1 LADQRITQLPS
12 LSKAGVAAT
21 DVLPIADIS
30 ASQTKKVTAKN
41 LVDAGLDL
49 IDVSS
54 IDLDKLDQAS
64 TTKLGTTALADDAV
78 TAAKLAHDSSVAVQT
93 TAPSTDNFEGRGY
106 FNSTSGNLQV
116 FNGSA
121 YQQVIVPTAGIGD
134 LQVSTGKLADGAVT
148 TAKVTAL
155 DTAAYADSSVTTA
168 KVADGAVTGAKIATD
183 TITATQVAPNAIG
196 ASELANDAVDTA
208 AIVNLAVTEAKLADG
223 AVTEAK
229 IGTAAVTVAKVADGS
244 LTYAK
249 LNLADGSV
257 PGAKITTDSITAT
270 QIAASAVST
279 SELASAAVTTAKVA
293 DGAITAIKIAADSI
307 TAGQIAPSAV
317 GASEL
322 ADDAVDTTAIVNLAV
337 TGAKLG
343 DGAVTTAKLGDL
355 AVTDAKIAAATIS
368 YGKLNLADGSI
379 PGAKLAADAIGAGQ
393 IAANAINTSEL
404 VNSAVTTAKLADESV
419 TAAKIAADSITSA
432 QIAPSAVGASELAD
446 DAVDTAAIA
455 SLAITA
461 AKLADGAVV
470 EAKLGDLAVTNAKI
484 ADTTIAYGKLNL
496 TDGSVPGAKIAADSI
511 TATQIATAAVATSEL
526 ADTAVTTAK
535 VANLAITTAKIA
547 ADAVT
552 SAQIAPDAVG
562 ASELANDAVDTTA
575 IVNLAVTEAK
585 LADGAVTTAKLG
597 DLAVTDAKIA
607 ATTITYGKLNLADGS
622 IPGAKI
628 ATDSIA
634 AGQIAAN
641 AVGTSELADTAVTT
655 AKVADLAITGAKIA
669 TDSITAAQI
678 APSAVGASELAD
690 NSVDTAA
697 LVDAN
702 VTAAKLGDG
711 AVTTAKL
718 GDLAVTDAK
727 IAATTITYGKL
738 NLADGAVPGGKLTDA
753 TVTGA
758 KLVADAVG
766 TAAVADAAIT
776 AAKVADS
783 AITTAK
789 VADGAIT
796 TAKIDAAGL
805 AADAIAADAITTA
818 KVLDGAITGAKMAD
832 DSATIVQAGT
842 PVGSGDFEGQQWF
855 DTNTS
860 VQYVWDS
867 TAWIRQAAIN
877 VINFT
882 DTTPIAFAI
891 AYPDNHTANV
901 TTTLDTQVANTA
913 FLGPATGADVAPTF
927 RAIVPDD
934 LPDATGSTKGIIQP
948 GTGLAVNAG
957 TLNHSNSVEAGT
969 YTKVTVDAQGHVSAG
984 ALIEA
989 ADVPSLDAAKI
1000 TTGELPTAR
1009 LANDSVTIAKL
1020 ADYSTS
1026 SLGDTFPAPS
1036 FIGQLHLNPLDKSF
1050 FMWDGNVWVPIGI
1063 SAGQIIFAGTF
1074 DASDPAGT
1082 GKVAS
1087 VTPEG
1092 AAAGFTVG
1100 SAVPASAPGN
1110 NKHYLVV
1117 SEGGTITSGNAPN
1130 VALAPPDLI
1139 LSVYNATSPGWV
1151 EVDVSSGAGAVAASQ
1166 VSFAPAGEIAAT
1178 TVQLA
1183 VEEVSTEC
1191 RNATNIT
1198 SGTLAV
1204 ARGGTNLA
1212 SYTKGDLI
1220 AASAAATLA
1229 KRTVGTNGQVLTA
1242 DSAEA
1247 TGLKWATP
1255 TTGTVTTVSSSTA
1268 ALTVA
1273 TATTTPALTVR
1284 SATTSV
1290 NGIVQLSDSTS
1301 TTSSVLAATPTAVKS
1316 AYDLAAAAL
1325 PKAGGVITG
1334 ALEIGNSGSLVFEGS
1349 TNDGNETTL
1358 TVADPTADRTITL
1371 PNVTGTVITT
1381 GDSGTVTSTMIA
1393 DGTIVNADI
1402 NASAAI
1408 ADTKLATITTAG
1420 KVSGSAI
1427 TSGNIETS
1435 GNLEIVNTTPIVRI
1449 TDSDATAT
1457 HSQSTLVK
1465 VSNNFTIQ
1473 TRNST
1478 GSLLSNDYRITA
1490 NASGASEHSWRIA
1503 DVEAMLINGNSELLI
1518 GYTSDNGAY
1527 KLQVNSQ
1534 IFATSATVATSDGR
1548 YKENVATLNGC
1559 IDLVNALRP
1568 VSFDWKPQQDITRI
1582 DEDGNSVLVR
1592 EGHNFP
1598 DGKQVGFIAQEVQEV
1613 LADKPWLGSVI
1624 KQNVRPA
1631 IEDADGNELAPEEE
1645 FFGIAEGN
1653 LTAVLTAALQEA
1665 IAMIGALETRIAA
1678 LELN

>member
-1 LADQRITQLPS
+1 LADQRITQLTS
-12 LSKAGVAAT
+12 LPKAGVAAT

-30 ASQTKKVTAKN
+30 ASQTKKVTAKD

-78 TAAKLAHDSSVAVQT
+78 TAAKLAHDSSIAVQT

-155 DTAAYADSSVTTA
+155 GTAAYADSSVTTA
-168 KVADGAVTGAKIATD
+168 KIADGAVTGAKIAND
-183 TITATQVAPNAIG
+183 TITATQVAPNAI
-196 ASELANDAVDTA
+196 
-208 AIVNLAVTEAKLADG
+208 
-223 AVTEAK
+223 
-229 IGTAAVTVAKVADGS
+229 
-244 LTYAK
+244 
-249 LNLADGSV
+249 
-257 PGAKITTDSITAT
+257 
-270 QIAASAVST
+270 
-279 SELASAAVTTAKVA
+279 
-293 DGAITAIKIAADSI
+293 
-307 TAGQIAPSAV
+307 
-317 GASEL
+317 
-322 ADDAVDTTAIVNLAV
+322 
-337 TGAKLG
+337 
-343 DGAVTTAKLGDL
+343 
-355 AVTDAKIAAATIS
+355 
-368 YGKLNLADGSI
+368 
-379 PGAKLAADAIGAGQ
+379 
-393 IAANAINTSEL
+393 
-404 VNSAVTTAKLADESV
+404 
-419 TAAKIAADSITSA
+419 
-432 QIAPSAVGASELAD
+432 GASELAD

-461 AKLADGAVV
+461 AKLGDGAVV

-484 ADTTIAYGKLNL
+484 ANTTIAYGKLNL

-547 ADAVT
+547 TDAVT

-562 ASELANDAVDTTA
+562 ASELADDAVDTGA
-575 IVNLAVTEAK
+575 IVDLAVTGAK

-607 ATTITYGKLNLADGS
+607 STTISYGKLNLADGS
-622 IPGAKI
+622 
-628 ATDSIA
+628 
-634 AGQIAAN
+634 
-641 AVGTSELADTAVTT
+641 
-655 AKVADLAITGAKIA
+655 
-669 TDSITAAQI
+669 
-678 APSAVGASELAD
+678 
-690 NSVDTAA
+690 
-697 LVDAN
+697 
-702 VTAAKLGDG
+702 
-711 AVTTAKL
+711 
-718 GDLAVTDAK
+718 
-727 IAATTITYGKL
+727 
-738 NLADGAVPGGKLTDA
+738 VPGSKLTDA
-753 TVTGA
+753 TVTSA
-758 KLVADAVG
+758 KLAADAVG
-766 TAAVADAAIT
+766 TAAIADAAVT

-789 VADGAIT
+789 VAAGSIT
-796 TAKIDAAGL
+796 TAKVDAAGL

-901 TTTLDTQVANTA
+901 TATLDTQVANTA
-913 FLGPATGADVAPTF
+913 FLGPATGADTAPTF

-934 LPDATGSTKGIIQP
+934 LPDATASTKGIIQP
-948 GTGLAVNAG
+948 GTGLAVNGG
-957 TLNHSNSVEAGT
+957 TLNHTNSVVANT
-969 YTKVTVDAQGHVSAG
+969 FAKVTFDAQGHVSAG
-984 ALIEA
+984 AN
-989 ADVPSLDAAKI
+989 LDASDIPVLNASKI
-1000 TTGELPTAR
+1000 TEGEFPTDRIADD
-1009 LANDSVTIAKL
+1009 AVTIDKL

-1026 SLGDTFPAPS
+1026 SLGETFPVPAS

-1050 FMWDGNVWVPIGI
+1050 YMWDGNVWVPIGI

-1100 SAVPASAPGN
+1100 SAVPASALGN

-1130 VALAPPDLI
+1130 VVLAPPDLI
-1139 LSVYNATSPGWV
+1139 LSVYNASSPGWV
-1151 EVDVSSGAGAVAASQ
+1151 EVDVSSGAGAIAATQ
-1166 VSFAPAGEIAAT
+1166 VSFTPAGQIAAT
-1178 TVQLA
+1178 TVQA
-1183 VEEVSTEC
+1183 AIEEVSTEC
-1191 RNATNIT
+1191 RIATNIT

-1220 AASAAATLA
+1220 AASAATTLA

-1242 DSAEA
+1242 DSADA
-1247 TGLKWATP
+1247 TGLAWTTP

-1316 AYDLAAAAL
+1316 AYDLAALAL
-1325 PKAGGVITG
+1325 PKAGGVVTG

-1358 TVADPTADRTITL
+1358 TVADPTAARTITL

-1381 GDSGTVTSTMIA
+1381 GDSGTVTSAMIA
-1393 DGTIVNADI
+1393 NGAIVNADI

-1408 ADTKLATITTAG
+1408 VDTKLATISTAG
-1420 KVSGSAI
+1420 KVSNSATTATNANTASAI
-1427 TSGNIETS
+1427 VARDASGNFAAGDITISDKIIHAGDTNTAIRFPAADTVSVETDGTERLRIKS
-1435 GNLEIVNTTPIVRI
+1435 DGESYFQANNTTSAVTINQTGTGNALVVE
-1449 TDSDATAT
+1449 DSANPDATPFVIDENGRTVQGHTVAL
-1457 HSQSTLVK
+1457 SL
-1465 VSNNFTIQ
+1465 N
-1473 TRNST
+1473 
-1478 GSLLSNDYRITA
+1478 GSLEAPRLS
-1490 NASGASEHSWRIA
+1490 S
-1503 DVEAMLINGNSELLI
+1503 
-1518 GYTSDNGAY
+1518 
-1527 KLQVNSQ
+1527 
-1534 IFATSATVATSDGR
+1534 
-1548 YKENVATLNGC
+1548 
-1559 IDLVNALRP
+1559 
-1568 VSFDWKPQQDITRI
+1568 
-1582 DEDGNSVLVR
+1582 
-1592 EGHNFP
+1592 
-1598 DGKQVGFIAQEVQEV
+1598 
-1613 LADKPWLGSVI
+1613 
-1624 KQNVRPA
+1624 
-1631 IEDADGNELAPEEE
+1631 
-1645 FFGIAEGN
+1645 
-1653 LTAVLTAALQEA
+1653 
-1665 IAMIGALETRIAA
+1665 
-1678 LELN
+1678 

>member
-1 LADQRITQLPS
+1 MDQRITQLTS
-12 LSKAGVAAT
+12 LPKAGVAAT

-30 ASQTKKVTAKN
+30 ASQTKKVTAKD

-155 DTAAYADSSVTTA
+155 GTAAYSDSSVTTA
-168 KVADGAVTGAKIATD
+168 KIAAGAVTGAKIATD

-208 AIVNLAVTEAKLADG
+208 AIVNLAVTASKLGDGAVVEAKLG
-223 AVTEAK
+223 GLAVTNAK
-229 IGTAAVTVAKVADGS
+229 IANTTIAYG
-244 LTYAK
+244 K

-257 PGAKITTDSITAT
+257 PGAKIATDSITTT

-279 SELASAAVTTAKVA
+279 SELA
-293 DGAITAIKIAADSI
+293 
-307 TAGQIAPSAV
+307 
-317 GASEL
+317 
-322 ADDAVDTTAIVNLAV
+322 DA
-337 TGAKLG
+337 
-343 DGAVTTAKLGDL
+343 
-355 AVTDAKIAAATIS
+355 
-368 YGKLNLADGSI
+368 
-379 PGAKLAADAIGAGQ
+379 
-393 IAANAINTSEL
+393 
-404 VNSAVTTAKLADESV
+404 AVTTAKLADGAV
-419 TAAKIAADSITSA
+419 TAAKIAADSIT
-432 QIAPSAVGASELAD
+432 
-446 DAVDTAAIA
+446 T
-455 SLAITA
+455 
-461 AKLADGAVV
+461 
-470 EAKLGDLAVTNAKI
+470 
-484 ADTTIAYGKLNL
+484 
-496 TDGSVPGAKIAADSI
+496 
-511 TATQIATAAVATSEL
+511 
-526 ADTAVTTAK
+526 
-535 VANLAITTAKIA
+535 
-547 ADAVT
+547 
-552 SAQIAPDAVG
+552 
-562 ASELANDAVDTTA
+562 
-575 IVNLAVTEAK
+575 
-585 LADGAVTTAKLG
+585 
-597 DLAVTDAKIA
+597 
-607 ATTITYGKLNLADGS
+607 
-622 IPGAKI
+622 
-628 ATDSIA
+628 
-634 AGQIAAN
+634 
-641 AVGTSELADTAVTT
+641 
-655 AKVADLAITGAKIA
+655 
-669 TDSITAAQI
+669 AQI

-690 NSVDTAA
+690 NAVDTAA
-697 LVDAN
+697 IVDAN
-702 VTAAKLGDG
+702 VTEAKLAGG
-711 AVTTAKL
+711 AVTTTKL
-718 GDLAVTDAK
+718 GDLAVIDAK
-727 IAATTITYGKL
+727 IAATTISYGKL
-738 NLADGAVPGGKLTDA
+738 NLADGSVPGGKLTDA
-753 TVTGA
+753 TVTSA
-758 KLVADAVG
+758 KLAASAVG
-766 TAAVADAAIT
+766 TAAVADAAVT
-776 AAKVADS
+776 TAKVADS

-789 VADGAIT
+789 VAANAIT
-796 TAKIDAAGL
+796 TAKVDAAGL
-805 AADAIAADAITTA
+805 AAAAIATDAITTA

-842 PVGSGDFEGQQWF
+842 PTGSGDFEGQQWF

-867 TAWIRQAAIN
+867 TAWIRQAALN

-913 FLGPATGADVAPTF
+913 FLGPTTGADVAPTF
-927 RAIVPDD
+927 RAIVPAD
-934 LPDATGSTKGIIQP
+934 LPDATASTKGIIQP
-948 GTGLAVNAG
+948 GTGLAVNGG
-957 TLNHSNSVEAGT
+957 TLNHTNSVAAGT
-969 YTKVTVDAQGHVSAG
+969 YTKVTVDAEGHISDG
-984 ALIEA
+984 AVLAESDI
-989 ADVPSLDAAKI
+989 PSLSASKI
-1000 TTGELPTAR
+1000 TSGELPTAR
-1009 LANDSVTIAKL
+1009 LANDAVTIDKL
-1020 ADYSTS
+1020 ADYSTA
-1026 SLGDTFPAPS
+1026 SLGETFPSPAS

-1050 FMWDGNVWVPIGI
+1050 YMWDGNVWVPIGI

-1074 DASDPAGT
+1074 DASTPAGT
-1082 GKVAS
+1082 GKIAS

-1092 AAAGFTVG
+1092 AAAGFTVN

-1110 NKHYLVV
+1110 TKHYLVV

-1130 VALAPPDLI
+1130 AVLAPPDLI

-1151 EVDVSSGAGAVAASQ
+1151 EVDVSSGAGAIAASQ
-1166 VSFAPAGEIAAT
+1166 VSFAPAGQIAAT

-1212 SYTKGDLI
+1212 SYTKGDII
-1220 AASAAATLA
+1220 AATAATTLA
-1229 KRTVGTNGQVLTA
+1229 QRTVGTNGQVLTA
-1242 DSAEA
+1242 DSVEA

-1334 ALEIGNSGSLVFEGS
+1334 ALEIGNTGSLVFEGS

-1408 ADTKLATITTAG
+1408 VDTKLDTITTAG

-1427 TSGNIETS
+1427 TSGNVATS
-1435 GNLEIVNTTPIVRI
+1435 GNLEITNATPNIRL
-1449 TDSDATAT
+1449 TESDGTPT
-1457 HSQSTLVK
+1457 HSQTSLLKAVDQF
-1465 VSNNFTIQ
+1465 SIQ
-1473 TRNST
+1473 TRSST
-1478 GSLLSNDYRITA
+1478 GVLLSSDYIIPA
-1490 NASGASEHSWRIA
+1490 NASGATDHIWRIGDIERARIDSAGALLVGTTTAPTSVA
-1503 DVEAMLINGNSELLI
+1503 DGDIALQNRLVMNVAAANYGQVQRIVDTGGSMTATTGTIVFKFKSATPTVARSAYAKINLSGRSNNSTPSNHPVCEYAFQLHNTNTGVCTINGTTTIFE
-1518 GYTSDNGAY
+1518 YTFVRATH
-1527 KLQVNSQ
+1527 
-1534 IFATSATVATSDGR
+1534 FAFA
-1548 YKENVATLNGC
+1548 N
-1559 IDLVNALRP
+1559 
-1568 VSFDWKPQQDITRI
+1568 
-1582 DEDGNSVLVR
+1582 
-1592 EGHNFP
+1592 
-1598 DGKQVGFIAQEVQEV
+1598 
-1613 LADKPWLGSVI
+1613 LGSGECTVT
-1624 KQNVRPA
+1624 
-1631 IEDADGNELAPEEE
+1631 
-1645 FFGIAEGN
+1645 
-1653 LTAVLTAALQEA
+1653 LTNPTAAA
-1665 IAMIGALETRIAA
+1665 ITPAYMVEINTQAGAFGLDTVTIT
-1678 LELN
+1678 